1 MTVKKM
7 IIANLNKD
15 DDTNSLDDLIIISKD
30 QSDLIHE
37 HLSNLSRQIVSCV
50 KLLEQCGI
58 NEKWSR
64 NRSITYREFM
74 NVHESFA
81 VKHGG
86 IAKNDE

>member
-15 DDTNSLDDLIIISKD
+15 DDTNNLDDLVILSRD

-37 HLSNLSRQIVSCV
+37 HLSNLQRQVTSCV

-64 NRSITYREFM
+64 NRSITYRDFM
-74 NVHESFA
+74 KVHDSFS
-81 VKHGG
+81 VKNGG